1 MSNKGKIYVVLTA
14 LAILL
19 IVVLEAN
26 KPEELNWFPSYA
38 KHHKIPFGTFIFHEQ
53 MERMFSKETVVDVE
67 RPPFEY
73 LNTNSISG
81 SYVFIND
88 RVTIDEAEL
97 NKLLDWTTKGNTLF
111 IASQTMNQKL
121 LDTLNL
127 EQVLKS
133 NFDNFN
139 NRFALQLQDKDLKGK
154 APYAF
159 NKVNFMYYF
168 KAAHADT
175 TEVIGVFNSA
185 SEEHV
190 DLKESYTNIIK
201 HPFGDG
207 VIILSTFPQ
216 AFTNY
221 FILEEPNHKY
231 TAGVLSYLN
240 PSKPIYLD
248 NHYKSGK
255 KISSSPL
262 YVFFKAKQLK
272 WAYYM
277 ALIAALFYVLFEG
290 KRKQRAVPVVEPL
303 QNQTLAFTRTI
314 ANMYYENGK
323 HIDIAQHKIEHFL
336 EYIRSHLH
344 LSTNTIDMTFIEHLA
359 ARSNNTVEDTQ
370 VLFNMIET
378 ILNRETIKTEVLEK
392 LNASIEKFKSN
403 NTWKNNI

>member
-1 MSNKGKIYVVLTA
+1 MT
-14 LAILL
+14 
-19 IVVLEAN
+19 
-26 KPEELNWFPSYA
+26 
-38 KHHKIPFGTFIFHEQ
+38 
-53 MERMFSKETVVDVE
+53 
-67 RPPFEY
+67 
-73 LNTNSISG
+73 
-81 SYVFIND
+81 
-88 RVTIDEAEL
+88 
-97 NKLLDWTTKGNTLF
+97 
-111 IASQTMNQKL
+111 QKL

-139 NRFALQLQDKDLKGK
+139 NQFALQLKDKDLKGK

-168 KAAHADT
+168 KAPHADS

-185 SEEHV
+185 SEERV
-190 DLKESYTNIIK
+190 DINDSYTNIIK

-207 VIILSTFPQ
+207 EIILSTFPQ

-221 FILEEPNHKY
+221 FILEEPNNEY

-240 PSKPIYLD
+240 PSKQIYLD
-248 NHYKSGK
+248 NHYKRGK
-255 KISSSPL
+255 KISTSPL

-277 ALIAALFYVLFEG
+277 SLIAVLFYVLFEG

-323 HIDIAQHKIEHFL
+323 HIDLAQHKIEHFL
-336 EYIRSHLH
+336 GVYS
-344 LSTNTIDMTFIEHLA
+344 
-359 ARSNNTVEDTQ
+359 
-370 VLFNMIET
+370 
-378 ILNRETIKTEVLEK
+378 
-392 LNASIEKFKSN
+392 
-403 NTWKNNI
+403 